1 MRFASLAA
9 PFASVLVLL
18 TGGCSHKPTVR
29 VSVGNARLRDIA
41 REDPARFAK
50 IATRLESADYIKDLL
65 KAHPEYEPIRDVI
78 EGMRIECRP
87 IGLVQANDGSV
98 EVQGGAERV
107 ELFDRFRSE
116 LYRKWEQILAEE
128 TSTKPKEPAPKIK
141 DDVSTPMK

>member
-1 MRFASLAA
+1 MRFSHIIA
-9 PFASVLVLL
+9 PFLVMTLL
-18 TGGCSHKPTVR
+18 LSAGCSHKPTVR
-29 VSVGNARLRDIA
+29 CSVGNARLRDIA
-41 REDPARFAK
+41 REDPARFAQ
-50 IATRLESADYIKDLL
+50 IAQRLENTDYIKELL
-65 KAHPEYEPIRDVI
+65 KGHPEYEPIRDVI

-128 TSTKPKEPAPKIK
+128 TSSKPKEPAPKIK
-141 DDVSTPMK
+141 DDVSTPTK

>member
-1 MRFASLAA
+1 MQFRRVVAS
-9 PFASVLVLL
+9 FISIVLL
-18 TGGCSHKPTVR
+18 VNAGCSHKPTVR
-29 VSVGNARLRDIA
+29 CSVGNARLRDIA
-41 REDPARFAK
+41 REDPARFAQ
-50 IATRLESADYIKDLL
+50 IAKRLENTDYIKELL

-128 TSTKPKEPAPKIK
+128 TSTKPKAAEPQ
-141 DDVSTPMK
+141 PM

>member
-1 MRFASLAA
+1 MRFASVAVPL
-9 PFASVLVLL
+9 ASVLVLL
-18 TGGCSHKPTVR
+18 AAGCSHKPTVR
-29 VSVGNARLRDIA
+29 CSVGNARLRDIA
-41 REDPARFAK
+41 REDPVRFAK
-50 IATRLESADYIKDLL
+50 IAKRLENTDYIKDLL
-65 KAHPEYEPIRDVI
+65 AAHPEYEPIRDVI

-128 TSTKPKEPAPKIK
+128 TSTKPKEVAPETNDEASGPAK
-141 DDVSTPMK
+141 